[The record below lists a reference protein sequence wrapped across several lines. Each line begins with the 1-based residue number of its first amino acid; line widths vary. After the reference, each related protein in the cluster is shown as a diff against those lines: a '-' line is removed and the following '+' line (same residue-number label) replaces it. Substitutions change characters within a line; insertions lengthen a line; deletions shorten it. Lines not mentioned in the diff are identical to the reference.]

1 MSAKFFLD
9 TNIFV
14 YSLDQTA
21 AFKRARA
28 LELIR
33 DGTSTQMA
41 VVSHQVVQEFFNV
54 ALRKM
59 AVPMLPQ
66 DAHRYLRRVF
76 LPLLRV
82 TFTPEL
88 CAEALK
94 LFSRFSL
101 SWYDSLIVAAA
112 QQAQCEVLYTEDLQ
126 HGQAF
131 GSLRVANPFI

>member
-28 LELIR
+28 QELIR
-33 DGTSTQMA
+33 DGSSTRMA
-41 VVSHQVVQEFFNV
+41 VVSYQVVQEFFNV

-59 AVPMLPQ
+59 TVPMQLQ
-66 DAHRYLRRVF
+66 DADLYLRQVF
-76 LPLLRV
+76 TPLLRV

-88 CAEALK
+88 CAEAFR

-131 GSLRVANPFI
+131 GSLRVVNPFL

>member
-1 MSAKFFLD
+1 
-9 TNIFV
+9 
-14 YSLDQTA
+14 
-21 AFKRARA
+21 
-28 LELIR
+28 
-33 DGTSTQMA
+33 MA
-41 VVSHQVVQEFFNV
+41 VVSYQVVQEFFNV

-59 AVPMLPQ
+59 TVPMQLQ
-66 DAHRYLRRVF
+66 DADLYLRQVF
-76 LPLLRV
+76 TPLLRV

-88 CAEALK
+88 CAEAFR

-131 GSLRVANPFI
+131 GSLRVVNPFL